1 MMIIFLRDMKC
12 SNILSV
18 VLTLALFSA
27 LPANSEAAPLG
38 KTDADNKLVYYEGQ
52 FVKFYPGKRK
62 EALSLIYDK
71 FWSVDRAIG
80 RKAIP
85 FDLVTGEWD
94 HIVFF
99 RLHGGLADMELEKA
113 EMRVK
118 WSEQLEKQEGG
129 PEKSKQ
135 LLDYVESLIMKRGGG
150 LFKVPASVVDFDED
164 YFNEKGKPSYHTVS
178 FIKFK
183 SGKKAQATELA
194 LKNFLPVS
202 RSVVSSVI
210 PMISI
215 AGRWDHIV
223 FKKMPNGIEDPESE
237 SISKP
242 WSEEFIKQQGSE
254 EKAAQAMKFWNNNL
268 LQEKVTE
275 IAKALWKK

>member
-1 MMIIFLRDMKC
+1 MEAC
-12 SNILSV
+12 SRFQ
-18 VLTLALFSA
+18 LAWF
-27 LPANSEAAPLG
+27 
-38 KTDADNKLVYYEGQ
+38 
-52 FVKFYPGKRK
+52 
-62 EALSLIYDK
+62 
-71 FWSVDRAIG
+71 
-80 RKAIP
+80 
-85 FDLVTGEWD
+85 
-94 HIVFF
+94 
-99 RLHGGLADMELEKA
+99 
-113 EMRVK
+113 
-118 WSEQLEKQEGG
+118 
-129 PEKSKQ
+129 
-135 LLDYVESLIMKRGGG
+135 
-150 LFKVPASVVDFDED
+150 DFDED